1 MPSIST
7 FYGIIVYIYFVD
19 KKRHKSPHIHAKY
32 QEYEASV
39 GIPDGNILEGKL
51 PVAKMKLLQ
60 AWMEI
65 HKDEL
70 LAAWQL
76 AATGEQPPKIE
87 PLR

>member
-51 PVAKMKLLQ
+51 PVAK
-60 AWMEI
+60 
-65 HKDEL
+65 
-70 LAAWQL
+70 
-76 AATGEQPPKIE
+76 
-87 PLR
+87 